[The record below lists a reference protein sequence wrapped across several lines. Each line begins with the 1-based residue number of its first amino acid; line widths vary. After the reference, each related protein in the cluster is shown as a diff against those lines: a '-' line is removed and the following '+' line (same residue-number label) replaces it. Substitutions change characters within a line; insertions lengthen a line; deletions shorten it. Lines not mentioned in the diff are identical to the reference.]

1 MRRILLPAL
10 VVLGATALSAAPV
23 AAQAARKHTNTH
35 TTTRKT
41 TASTRAS
48 SSRSASTAAGWTPVY
63 TDNTVTV
70 SLDRAATR
78 RRSDGTWDTH
88 LKWAYDK
95 DITIGRN
102 KSYRTLVEHRYV
114 DCKSL
119 ASKPVSGETY
129 DAASGTVSKYATS
142 ARDLR
147 FVDWATR
154 PAGTSGAKAYAAVCA
169 ALGKR

>member
-10 VVLGATALSAAPV
+10 VALGATALTAAPV
-23 AAQAARKHTNTH
+23 AAQAARKHTTTH

-41 TASTRAS
+41 TSSTRAGT
-48 SSRSASTAAGWTPVY
+48 STAAGWTPVY
-63 TDNTVTV
+63 TDNSVTV
-70 SLDRAATR
+70 SLDRAGTR
-78 RRSDGTWDTH
+78 RRSDGTWDAH

-169 ALGKR
+169 TLGKR

>member
-1 MRRILLPAL
+1 VRRILLPAL
-10 VVLGATALSAAPV
+10 VALGATALSAAPV
-23 AAQAARKHTNTH
+23 AAQAARKHTT
-35 TTTRKT
+35 TRKTTRKT
-41 TASTRAS
+41 TASTR
-48 SSRSASTAAGWTPVY
+48 ASTAAGWTPVY
-63 TDNTVTV
+63 TDNSVTV
-70 SLDRAATR
+70 SLDRAGTKR
-78 RRSDGTWDTH
+78 RGDGTWDTH

-129 DAASGTVSKYATS
+129 DAASARVSRYTTP

>member
-10 VVLGATALSAAPV
+10 VALGATALSAAPA
-23 AAQAARKHTNTH
+23 AAQAARKHTTTH

-41 TASTRAS
+41 TRA
-48 SSRSASTAAGWTPVY
+48 RAAASTAAGWAPVY

-70 SLDRAATR
+70 SLDRAGTR
-78 RRSDGTWDTH
+78 RRSDGTWDAH

-129 DAASGTVSKYATS
+129 DAASGTVSRYATS